1 MAITKLS
8 NSGYGS
14 AMTKYDSLL
23 AGNAAF
29 IPTSY
34 DSISTVTVGAGG
46 TSTITFSSIPS
57 TYQHLQIRAFAG
69 NNTNVGNSTTIYF
82 NSDTTNSNYNCHRLD
97 GTGATISSGV
107 ETSPYAFWYPGSA
120 TYPSSTIIDILDYT
134 NTNKNKTVRVLAG
147 YDANGSGNV
156 NMMSVLWR
164 NTSAINT
171 ITIPS
176 YSTSKWAQYSHF
188 ALYGIKGA

>member
-1 MAITKLS
+1 ML
-8 NSGYGS
+8 NSIVG
-14 AMTKYDSLL
+14 LL
-23 AGNAAF
+23 GNGAAAGGG
-29 IPTSY
+29 TSFE
-34 DSISTVTVGAGG
+34 SIATVTVGAGG
-46 TSTITFSSIPS
+46 QASISFSSIPS
-57 TYQHLQIRAFAG
+57 TYKHLQLRAYAG
-69 NNTNVGNSTTIYF
+69 NDNNVGNSATIYF

-97 GTGATISSGV
+97 GNGATVGSGS

-134 NTNKNKTVRVLAG
+134 DTNKNKTVRVLAG

-176 YSTSKWAQYSHF
+176 YSTSKWVQYSKF